1 MLDVKTVGALGNGCA
16 DDTAALQR
24 ALDSG
29 EVDIYI
35 PQGTYVVSETLL
47 VPSHR
52 HITAARDARLVL
64 IPRRPMEQRD
74 FLISNAH
81 PLDGDVDIWIDGGI
95 WDGGFGH
102 EFNVKNPDLFARNA
116 CSGACMN
123 FVGVKRL
130 KLMNLIVANTIVYH
144 IRMGR
149 VDGFEIRNV
158 GFSSEKLAWNQDG
171 VHLSGDCRNGLVE
184 DVRALTRG
192 QTNDD
197 LLALNAD
204 DSTQRLENRGL
215 TCGPIENIT
224 FRNIYAEDCH
234 TAIRMASIAS
244 PIRHIR
250 IENLYAGCRC
260 YAINMDAAR
269 YCRTP
274 LFVEQGAFD
283 GVGCIEDVVIENM
296 RVFFSRA
303 DSSSRS
309 LICAE
314 SNADALVLRNFE
326 RVADSDLR
334 PDIPTFIA
342 TNLTHERIVADG
354 REACLTEKSQRFEV
368 AGALRELRM
377 DYTR

>member
-1 MLDVKTVGALGNGCA
+1 MLDVRSIGALGNGSV
-16 DDTAALQR
+16 DDTAALQN

-35 PQGTYVVSETLL
+35 PHGTYVVSETLL

-52 HITAARDARLVL
+52 HITADREARIVF

-81 PLDGDVDIWIDGGI
+81 PLEGDVDIWIDGGI

-116 CSGACMN
+116 CSGACVN

-130 KLMNLIVANTIVYH
+130 KLMNMVIANTIIYH

-184 DVRALTRG
+184 NVRALTKG

-250 IENLYAGCRC
+250 IENMFAGCRC

-274 LFVEQGAFD
+274 LFVEEGAFD

-296 RVFFSRA
+296 SAYFS
-303 DSSSRS
+303 
-309 LICAE
+309 
-314 SNADALVLRNFE
+314 
-326 RVADSDLR
+326 
-334 PDIPTFIA
+334 
-342 TNLTHERIVADG
+342 
-354 REACLTEKSQRFEV
+354 
-368 AGALRELRM
+368 
-377 DYTR
+377 